1 VRYILLLSFLLINTS
16 FVNTAF
22 ASSEIES
29 TKVSELSVEDL
40 RKIVRSI
47 VQDSIEKCEVNGTM
61 EGRAKV
67 NLRVEGEVNAK
78 MTCDF
83 NKSITR
89 TLDSSLDKYSYPDLE
104 K

>member
-1 VRYILLLSFLLINTS
+1 VRYILLFSVLLL
-16 FVNTAF
+16 NTAF
-22 ASSEIES
+22 ASDEIES

-78 MTCDF
+78 MTCNF
-83 NKSITR
+83 NKSTTR
-89 TLDSSLDKYSYPDLE
+89 TLDSSLDK
-104 K
+104 

>member
-1 VRYILLLSFLLINTS
+1 VRYILLLSFLLLNS
-16 FVNTAF
+16 VF

-29 TKVSELSVEDL
+29 TKVSDLSVEDL

-78 MTCDF
+78 MTCNF
-83 NKSITR
+83 NKSTTR
-89 TLDSSLDKYSYPDLE
+89 TLDSSLDK
-104 K
+104 

>member
-1 VRYILLLSFLLINTS
+1 MRYILLLSFLLLNS
-16 FVNTAF
+16 VF

-89 TLDSSLDKYSYPDLE
+89 TLDSSLGK
-104 K
+104 

>member
-1 VRYILLLSFLLINTS
+1 MRYILLLSFLLLNS
-16 FVNTAF
+16 VF

-78 MTCDF
+78 MTCNF
-83 NKSITR
+83 NKPTAR
-89 TLDSSLDKYSYPDLE
+89 TFDSSLDK
-104 K
+104 

>member
-1 VRYILLLSFLLINTS
+1 MRYILLLSFLLINTS

-61 EGRAKV
+61 EGRAKF
-67 NLRVEGEVNAK
+67 NLGVEGEVNAK
-78 MTCDF
+78 MTCNF
-83 NKSITR
+83 NKPTTR
-89 TLDSSLDKYSYPDLE
+89 TLDSSLDK
-104 K
+104 

>member
-1 VRYILLLSFLLINTS
+1 MRYILLLSFLLLNS
-16 FVNTAF
+16 VF

-29 TKVSELSVEDL
+29 TKVSDLSVEDL

-89 TLDSSLDKYSYPDLE
+89 TLDSSLDK
-104 K
+104 

>member
-1 VRYILLLSFLLINTS
+1 VRYILLLSFLLLNS
-16 FVNTAF
+16 VF

-61 EGRAKV
+61 EGRAKL
-67 NLRVEGEVNAK
+67 NLGVEGEVNAK
-78 MTCDF
+78 MTCNF
-83 NKSITR
+83 NKSTTR
-89 TLDSSLDKYSYPDLE
+89 TLDSSLDK
-104 K
+104 

>member
-1 VRYILLLSFLLINTS
+1 MRYILLLSFLLLNSIL
-16 FVNTAF
+16 

-78 MTCDF
+78 MTCNF
-83 NKSITR
+83 NKSTTR
-89 TLDSSLDKYSYPDLE
+89 TLDSSLDK
-104 K
+104 

>member
-1 VRYILLLSFLLINTS
+1 MVRYILLLSFLLINAS

-47 VQDSIEKCEVNGTM
+47 VQDSIEKCEVKRKTLVESIAIEIGHPSMLCIELWKTQAM
-61 EGRAKV
+61 P
-67 NLRVEGEVNAK
+67 RV
-78 MTCDF
+78 
-83 NKSITR
+83 
-89 TLDSSLDKYSYPDLE
+89 
-104 K
+104 

>member
-1 VRYILLLSFLLINTS
+1 MRYILLLSFLLLNSIL
-16 FVNTAF
+16 

-78 MTCDF
+78 MTCNF
-83 NKSITR
+83 NKSTTR
-89 TLDSSLDKYSYPDLE
+89 TLDSSLDE
-104 K
+104 

>member
-1 VRYILLLSFLLINTS
+1 MRYILLLSFLLLNS
-16 FVNTAF
+16 VF

-67 NLRVEGEVNAK
+67 NLRVEGEV
-78 MTCDF
+78 
-83 NKSITR
+83 
-89 TLDSSLDKYSYPDLE
+89 LSLIHI
-104 K
+104 